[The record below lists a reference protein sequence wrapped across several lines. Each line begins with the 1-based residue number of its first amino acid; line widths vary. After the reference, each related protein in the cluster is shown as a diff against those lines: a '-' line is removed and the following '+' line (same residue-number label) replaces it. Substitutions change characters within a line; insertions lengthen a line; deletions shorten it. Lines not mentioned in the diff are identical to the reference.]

1 MKKETIPCKEIDV
14 RPFAYAISLVDGK
27 WKMENAHFIL
37 AMEKRDSSL
46 Q

>member
-27 WKMENAHFIL
+27 CTFYFGYGK
-37 AMEKRDSSL
+37 KRFFATVK
-46 Q
+46 